1 MEKVSPSTSFVGS
14 NSNTILP
21 KRYQS
26 SFVVFFIH
34 LRVLLWKQYLLF
46 KRNIKSTLF
55 QLLTPVFICIF
66 LVCLQQFANYG
77 FMNNVMPNPPV
88 ISVSKIPKCYG
99 SGCVTL
105 GIAFTNETRTPLSL
119 YIMKHIEENQGLKLG
134 SDMKIIANNYDDTIT
149 YIEKHLNKTQTI
161 VLLCTGPVEIP
172 DAYGVNGTFDCL
184 RDTPG
189 TNLALYSLII
199 NSTITPLMFFT
210 GFNAPRPVDY
220 ASLSVKLAVDS
231 AIYDFYKQT
240 GDESQAFKAD
250 YQGFPTTI
258 NRFLVGYNIV
268 TDVGVFYFYI
278 PPMVTFVVML
288 IEIVREKEYKM
299 RHGMSVMGM
308 TPGPYWLSWF
318 ITGFVFSF
326 LVTNSL
332 IISCLA
338 CQFDVFLYTP
348 YPILLF
354 VFMMFS
360 MAMINGAFLLST
372 FLKTTKSAYTSSYA
386 VILVGL
392 VLQFLLSNID
402 LIYLLYSDDLPQ
414 WASIT
419 RALLSLYAPFHFSKA
434 FGDIASV
441 SSAHYSSSEDRWVS
455 GDQYEFSK
463 FTELIE
469 TTVNGTDVKVPSTF
483 VSVILMV
490 ADGALMALIAW
501 YFDHTISSNRGS
513 ADKFYFFLTPSYWGF
528 CKKRKRAK
536 KQEPD
541 NIALDEYNLKNP
553 SPSIEEFS
561 VDEDFEGVVITGL
574 GKKFPAYKCCI
585 KVNEL
590 HAVNDL
596 SLEIKRKELLALL
609 GHNGAGKST
618 LINLLTGVLG
628 PSYGKAKIFGYDI
641 RYDMVEIRKI
651 LGVCPQHDILWSELT
666 AYEHLVLFGRIK
678 LLPYEF
684 IYADADEKLKDV
696 RLFEVK
702 DRQAGTFSGGM
713 KRRLSLAIAGAG
725 DPKII
730 ILDEPTTGMDP
741 INRRNA
747 WKFIQ
752 KMKEGRV
759 VILTTHSMDEADVLS
774 DRVSVIV
781 DGSLK
786 CIGSSLSLKNNF
798 GDGYRISIITQE
810 PDKLIEIFND
820 EFPDLKV
827 LDSSGGSLVVG
838 IPLDKTEEI
847 EKFFRA
853 VEGLDDDLSK
863 IKDLIEDWGISNTTL
878 EEVFMRVTGKKLA
891 KEKTNST

>member
-1 MEKVSPSTSFVGS
+1 MEKVSPATSFVS
-14 NSNTILP
+14 STL
-21 KRYQS
+21 QS
-26 SFVVFFIH
+26 SIRYSSSIAIFFIH
-34 LRVLLWKQYLLF
+34 LRVLMWKQYLLF

-66 LVCLQQFANYG
+66 LLALQQFATYG
-77 FMNNVMPNPPV
+77 FMNNVTPHPPT
-88 ISVSKIPKCYG
+88 ISVSKIPKCFG
-99 SGCVTL
+99 SDCITL
-105 GIAFTNETRTPLSL
+105 GIAFTNKTRTPLSQ
-119 YIMKHIEENQGLKLG
+119 YVIKHIEENQGLKLG
-134 SDMKIIANNYDDTIT
+134 SEMKIIGESYEDTIA
-149 YIEKHLNKTQTI
+149 YIENHLNKTQTI
-161 VLLCTGPVEIP
+161 VLFCTGPVEVP
-172 DAYGVNGTFDCL
+172 EAYGVNGTFDCL
-184 RDTPG
+184 KDTPG

-199 NSTITPLMFFT
+199 NSTITPLMFFA

-231 AIYDFYKQT
+231 AIYDFYYQGKDQKN
-240 GDESQAFKAD
+240 AFTAE

-258 NRFLVGYNIV
+258 NRYLVGYNIV

-318 ITGFVFSF
+318 ITALVFSF

-348 YPILLF
+348 YPIMLF
-354 VFMMFS
+354 IFMMFS
-360 MAMINGAFLLST
+360 MAMSSGAFLLST
-372 FLKTTKSAYTSSYA
+372 IIKTTKAAYTSSYA
-386 VILVGL
+386 VILIGL
-392 VLQFLLSNID
+392 VLQFLLSNVE
-402 LIYLLYSDDLPQ
+402 LIYLLYSDSLPQ
-414 WASIT
+414 WALIT
-419 RALLSLYAPFHFSKA
+419 RSLLSLYAPFHFSKA
-434 FGDIASV
+434 FGDIALI
-441 SSAHYSSSEDRWVS
+441 SSAHYSSSDDRWVA
-455 GDQYEFSK
+455 GDTYEFSQ
-463 FTELIE
+463 FTRDIH
-469 TTVNGTDVKVPSTF
+469 TKVNGTNVIVPSTF
-483 VSVILMV
+483 KSTLLIIV
-490 ADGALMALIAW
+490 DGLLMALVAW
-501 YFDHTISSNRGS
+501 YLDHTVSSNRGT
-513 ADKFYFFLTPSYWGF
+513 ADKFYFFLTPSYWGL
-528 CKKRKRAK
+528 CKKKKREKRKLK
-536 KQEPD
+536 ENVSLED
-541 NIALDEYNLKNP
+541 YNLKNP
-553 SPSIEEFS
+553 CPSIDNLSDNEE
-561 VDEDFEGVVITGL
+561 FEGVAITGL
-574 GKKFPAYKCCI
+574 GKKFPSYKCCV

-596 SLEIKRKELLALL
+596 TLEINRKELLALL

-618 LINLLTGVLG
+618 LINLLTGVLS
-628 PSYGKAKIFGYDI
+628 PSYGKAKIFGFDI
-641 RYDMVEIRKI
+641 RYEMTEIRKI

-678 LLPYEF
+678 LLGYDF
-684 IYADADEKLKDV
+684 IHSDAIEKLKDV
-696 RLFEVK
+696 RLIDVK

-752 KMKEGRV
+752 KLKEGRV

-781 DGSLK
+781 DGTLK

-798 GDGYRISIITQE
+798 GDGYRISIITQKPE
-810 PDKLIEIFND
+810 MLIEILSY
-820 EFPDLKV
+820 EFPALKV

-838 IPLDKTEEI
+838 IPLDKVEEI

-853 VEGLDDDLSK
+853 VEGIDESLNR
-863 IKDLIEDWGISNTTL
+863 IKELIEDWGISNTTL
-878 EEVFMRVTGKKLA
+878 EEVFMRVTGKKISSELS
-891 KEKTNST
+891 NSGT